1 MQGVSERR
9 QREEE
14 AIVRKVLL
22 QRRAYR
28 ISVTL
33 AGLAALEFDPAP
45 ALCGMALPITWQTT
59 PPARLH
65 RIYNRLVRTAQRYLL
80 PGFVVAL
87 YYAFRFRC
95 AVSPKA
101 SVQVSSKIRIG
112 RGTAVKPFVVIQTSG
127 GRITIGED
135 CAINNFTS
143 ISTYETD
150 VVLGNQVR
158 IGSHVAIMGAVR
170 NFARKDQLILEQ
182 GYRQRGCRI
191 GNDVLIGADAKIFDV
206 TIGDGAVIGAGAV
219 VTKDVAPYQVVMGVP
234 AKVVGD
240 RR

>member
-1 MQGVSERR
+1 M
-9 QREEE
+9 
-14 AIVRKVLL
+14 VRKVLW

-28 ISVTL
+28 VGMTL
-33 AGLAALEFDPAP
+33 AGLVALEFDPAP
-45 ALCGMALPITWQTT
+45 ALYGMELPVTWQKTT
-59 PPARLH
+59 PRAGLH
-65 RIYNRLVRTAQRYLL
+65 RIYSRLVRTAQRYLL

-95 AVSPKA
+95 VVSPKA
-101 SVQVSSKIRIG
+101 TVQVSSKIRIG
-112 RGTAVKPFVVIQTSG
+112 RGTTVKSYVVIETSG

-150 VVLGNQVR
+150 VLLGNQVR
-158 IGSHVAIMGAVR
+158 IGPHVAIMGAVR
-170 NFARKDQLILEQ
+170 NFAREDRLVVDQ
-182 GYRQRGCRI
+182 GYRAQGCRI
-191 GNDVLIGADAKIFDV
+191 GSDVMIGAGAKIFAV

-219 VTKDVAPYQVVMGVP
+219 VTTDVPPYKVVTGVP
-234 AKVVGD
+234 ANVSGE